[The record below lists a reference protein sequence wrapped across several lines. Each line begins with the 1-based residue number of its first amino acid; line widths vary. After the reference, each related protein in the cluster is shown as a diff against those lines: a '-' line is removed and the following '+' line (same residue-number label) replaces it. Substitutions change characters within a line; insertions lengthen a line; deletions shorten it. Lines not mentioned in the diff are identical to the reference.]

1 MPYLDAP
8 TITKWGIKA
17 SVLADRRFEDAES
30 LKAYG
35 QSVLNEMQNPYV
47 TYSAQAVDLYRLTG
61 REYDKFNVGD
71 IVRIVDKEDGIFGDF
86 PIVSVEKSDITG
98 NPGGVN
104 VTIANKTKDLAGSI
118 TDLQSRALVNE
129 LYSQGATNQ
138 LMVNF
143 ADNADIENPALMKL
157 YVPESMV
164 RVNSCVLQIEFEPFR
179 AYERGV
185 ASVNQSVQTTSST
198 KKAVSTSSSTS
209 AQTPTTSTAASQT
222 PTTSYESTTYPTT
235 TTTQTSSETTD
246 SSPSQT
252 PTTSTADRQYSS
264 TDSGGASTATSDSV
278 SLLPENMRDLSGYY
292 NGAKHNHGIP
302 EGTQFITAVN
312 FEGKSFTSIG
322 FAASG
327 AHVHGE
333 HSHSVS
339 IPGHK
344 HSVDIPGHSHNV
356 SIPGHS
362 HNFQIPGHGHSI
374 TINASS
380 TRTPLINGAR
390 ITIKALLGFQM

>member
-1 MPYLDAP
+1 
-8 TITKWGIKA
+8 
-17 SVLADRRFEDAES
+17 
-30 LKAYG
+30 
-35 QSVLNEMQNPYV
+35 
-47 TYSAQAVDLYRLTG
+47 
-61 REYDKFNVGD
+61 
-71 IVRIVDKEDGIFGDF
+71 
-86 PIVSVEKSDITG
+86 
-98 NPGGVN
+98 
-104 VTIANKTKDLAGSI
+104 
-118 TDLQSRALVNE
+118 
-129 LYSQGATNQ
+129 
-138 LMVNF
+138 
-143 ADNADIENPALMKL
+143 MKL

-198 KKAVSTSSSTS
+198 KKEVSTSSSTS

-235 TTTQTSSETTD
+235 TTTQTQSETTD

-374 TINASS
+374 TINGHSHDVRIDGHSHSVTIPGHNHSVDIPAHDHTVTVPAHTHTMEYGIFKGGSVSSGKLYVNGKYIMDVSPNTNIDLANLLADPKTKKISRNVFHRIEVYPIAASANPKGL
-380 TRTPLINGAR
+380 TRIVANIFMQIFTNSRG
-390 ITIKALLGFQM
+390 KGDY